1 MLVDKKLCL
10 KELANEGHVRR
21 TCSILEKEKF

>member
-1 MLVDKKLCL
+1 MPVDTKLCV
-10 KELANEGHVRR
+10 KELANGWHVRR